1 MERVQEFESA
11 ARSVG
16 VEVVHLDR
24 ESLEA
29 GVSSYL
35 QELRVERISVDSD
48 QVRLADF
55 ERAEL
60 ATADCGVTDVAW
72 GIASTGTLAIP
83 MTAGNRRSTSLLP
96 PVHVALLDKD
106 TLLADLGS
114 ALRHMHQNLMKFD
127 DRPSSVVFV
136 TGASRTADIELE
148 LIVGVHGPCAL
159 HVVLF

>member
-11 ARSVG
+11 ARAVG
-16 VEVVHLDR
+16 AEVVHLDR

-48 QVRLADF
+48 RVRLDDF
-55 ERAEL
+55 ERAEP

-83 MTAGNRRSTSLLP
+83 MNAGNRRSTSLLP
-96 PVHVALLDKD
+96 LSTSLFSIRRHCWRTWAAPSD
-106 TLLADLGS
+106 TCTRIS
-114 ALRHMHQNLMKFD
+114 
-127 DRPSSVVFV
+127 
-136 TGASRTADIELE
+136 
-148 LIVGVHGPCAL
+148 
-159 HVVLF
+159 